1 MTTFVRV
8 FLSVSLTFTNG
19 MSLDIAS
26 WLRITLSNV
35 FSRYYEQHT
44 SKSEHLLDGKLCIAA
59 AAVLLDAVEH
69 EVASGVVV
77 QLPGLLLQILHG
89 PLDVSQPR
97 VDLPLVGV

>member
-1 MTTFVRV
+1 
-8 FLSVSLTFTNG
+8 

-26 WLRITLSNV
+26 WLRITLSNA
-35 FSRYYEQHT
+35 FSRYYYEQHT

-69 EVASGVVV
+69 KVASGVVV
-77 QLPGLLLQILHG
+77 QLPGLLLQILHS

>member
-26 WLRITLSNV
+26 WLRITLSNA
-35 FSRYYEQHT
+35 FSRYYDQHII
-44 SKSEHLLDGKLCIAA
+44 SKSGHLLDGKLCIAA

-69 EVASGVVV
+69 EVAPGAVV
-77 QLPGLLLQILHG
+77 QLPGLLL
-89 PLDVSQPR
+89 
-97 VDLPLVGV
+97 